1 MEATF
6 DHRWRGRAL
15 RGDAA
20 AVDLLARGAIE
31 PLFRF
36 CLYRVG
42 RSHHLC
48 EEVVQE
54 TLVRA
59 IRDLDRYDPDR
70 SSGNIFPWLCGLA
83 RNEIQRVLA
92 REKFAVGLPSLWARM
107 DEDLRTIFARL
118 EDEPLAE
125 ETLRREETREMVN
138 TTMSQLPPQYREVL
152 EAKYIRDS
160 TVRDMAAAL
169 AITEKAVESRLS
181 RARTA
186 FRETFLS
193 LVKNLNVAQASRL

>member
-1 MEATF
+1 
-6 DHRWRGRAL
+6 
-15 RGDAA
+15 
-20 AVDLLARGAIE
+20 
-31 PLFRF
+31 
-36 CLYRVG
+36 
-42 RSHHLC
+42 
-48 EEVVQE
+48 
-54 TLVRA
+54 
-59 IRDLDRYDPDR
+59 
-70 SSGNIFPWLCGLA
+70 
-83 RNEIQRVLA
+83 
-92 REKFAVGLPSLWARM
+92 
-107 DEDLRTIFARL
+107 
-118 EDEPLAE
+118 
-125 ETLRREETREMVN
+125 MVN